1 VSPITLALTLPTN
14 WILVA
19 VNLPN
24 NWRRE
29 QKGNRRKKKGIKEG
43 IGGKKMKGKGIPI
56 FVKILN
62 NKIFLW
68 GPELIVQP
76 L

>member
-1 VSPITLALTLPTN
+1 VSPITLALTSPTN

-29 QKGNRRKKKGIKEG
+29 QKGNRRKKKGKKKELEER
-43 IGGKKMKGKGIPI
+43 K
-56 FVKILN
+56 
-62 NKIFLW
+62 
-68 GPELIVQP
+68 
-76 L
+76 

>member
-1 VSPITLALTLPTN
+1 VSPITLALTSPTN

-29 QKGNRRKKKGIKEG
+29 ENGREIIE
-43 IGGKKMKGKGIPI
+43 KGKG
-56 FVKILN
+56 KKEGDWKKENERQRNSHLC
-62 NKIFLW
+62 
-68 GPELIVQP
+68 
-76 L
+76 